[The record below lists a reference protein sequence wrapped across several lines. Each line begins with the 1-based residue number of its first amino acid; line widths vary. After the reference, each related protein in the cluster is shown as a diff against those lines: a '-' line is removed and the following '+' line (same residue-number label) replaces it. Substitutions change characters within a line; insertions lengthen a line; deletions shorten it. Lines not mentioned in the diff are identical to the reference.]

1 MCYTYNLYKLYPFMP
16 TMIPTIHVVIAIF
29 AAATCVIVGYG
40 INNGMAAAS
49 LITQQQPS
57 SSSLTSEQHS
67 SDSDS
72 TVIQQSSGQSQSSS
86 TSSSVITSESSSGEG
101 VSSSRIESR
110 TGSDNLQ
117 IDRQSSGKIAS
128 SRLNLTNGEV
138 EAVLFGDWSLNGT
151 SGFVASFIYKPSNG
165 TDSVEYEMSG
175 LELHSIN
182 RINDDLVIGG
192 TIDVASNSRAVLQ
205 DAPVTIMIQDSI
217 LVVGFGNATEAT
229 DLFGGIPI
237 LGFEQ

>member
-1 MCYTYNLYKLYPFMP
+1 
-16 TMIPTIHVVIAIF
+16 MIPTIYVVIALL
-29 AAATCVIVGYG
+29 ATATCVIVGYG

-49 LITQQQPS
+49 LITQQQ
-57 SSSLTSEQHS
+57 S

-101 VSSSRIESR
+101 VSSNRVESS
-110 TGSDNLQ
+110 TGTDNLQ

-128 SRLNLTNGEV
+128 SSFNLTSGEV

-151 SGFVASFIYKPSNG
+151 SGFVANFIYKPSNG
-165 TDSVEYEMSG
+165 TDSIEYEMSG

-182 RINDDLVIGG
+182 HINDNLVIVG
-192 TIDVASNSRAVLQ
+192 TIDVASNSTAVLQ
-205 DAPVTIMIQDSI
+205 DTPVTIMLQNGM
-217 LVVGFGNATEAT
+217 LVVGFGEATEAA

-237 LGFEQ
+237 IGFEQ

>member
-1 MCYTYNLYKLYPFMP
+1 
-16 TMIPTIHVVIAIF
+16 MIPTIYVVIALL
-29 AAATCVIVGYG
+29 ATATCVIVGYG

-49 LITQQQPS
+49 LITQQQ
-57 SSSLTSEQHS
+57 S

-86 TSSSVITSESSSGEG
+86 TSSSVITSESNSGEG
-101 VSSSRIESR
+101 VSSNRVESR
-110 TGSDNLQ
+110 TGTDNLQ

-128 SRLNLTNGEV
+128 SSFNLTSGEV

-151 SGFVASFIYKPSNG
+151 SGFVANFIYKPSNG
-165 TDSVEYEMSG
+165 TDSIEYEMSG

-182 RINDDLVIGG
+182 HINDNLVIVG
-192 TIDVASNSRAVLQ
+192 TIDVASNSTAVLQ
-205 DAPVTIMIQDSI
+205 DTPVTIMLQNGI
-217 LVVGFGNATEAT
+217 LVVGFGEATEAA

-237 LGFEQ
+237 IGFEQ